1 MNHAPESRA
10 PFLSIVMPAFDEEAR
25 IGESLERL
33 TRFLEA
39 EIATWK
45 EGGTWEIVVADD
57 GSTDGTAAIVDA
69 LSRAEPRVR
78 RIAIEHA
85 GKGAAV
91 RAGMLAA
98 RGEWRYLCDADLS
111 TPPEELLRFLPPA
124 IEGVDLAFGSREGR
138 GARRL
143 GEPWRRHALGRV
155 FNALVRALAVPGIAD
170 TQCGFKMFRA
180 EAAELLFAKQTLPG
194 FGFDVEIL
202 ALARRC
208 GLVLREVPVTWHWR
222 AGSKVRV
229 LRDTWRMLRDVLAV
243 RRNLHRGVY
252 GELPSFARE
261 RDAVLQPQ
269 PRRARKRAAH
279 EEPVREATPPARP
292 EPRQEESARG

>member
-1 MNHAPESRA
+1 MNHAPVPRA
-10 PFLSIVMPAFDEEAR
+10 PFLSVVMPAFDEEAR

-39 EIATWK
+39 EGAMWNA
-45 EGGTWEIVVADD
+45 GGGWEIVVADD

-69 LSRAEPRVR
+69 LTRAEPRVR
-78 RIAIEHA
+78 RVAIEHA

-98 RGEWRYLCDADLS
+98 RGAYRYLCDADLS
-111 TPPEELLRFLPPA
+111 TPPEELVRFLPPA
-124 IEGVDLAFGSREGR
+124 LEDVDIAIGSREGL
-138 GARRL
+138 GARRI
-143 GEPWRRHALGRV
+143 GEPWRRHAMGRV

-194 FGFDVEIL
+194 FGFDVEVL

-208 GLVLREVPVTWHWR
+208 GMVLREVPVTWHWR
-222 AGSKVRV
+222 AGSKVRA

-243 RRNLHRGVY
+243 RRNLRRGVY

-269 PRRARKRAAH
+269 PRRARTGAAH
-279 EEPVREATPPARP
+279 EEAAREAAPPARQ
-292 EPRQEESARG
+292 EARKEESARG